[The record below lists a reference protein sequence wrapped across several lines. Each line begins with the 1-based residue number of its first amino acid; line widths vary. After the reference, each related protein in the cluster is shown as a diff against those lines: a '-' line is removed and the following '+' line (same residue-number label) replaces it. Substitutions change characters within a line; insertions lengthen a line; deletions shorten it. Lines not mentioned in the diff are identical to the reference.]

1 MSLLKR
7 SAVVCIIVL
16 SLCSGA
22 KAEEGSESGWKWRL
36 TPLYLWVINIEGD
49 TSIGPITAPV
59 DIKLSDVFS
68 DIETVFTVNFEG
80 VHNNRWGF
88 IVDFTWVDISADQ
101 GPGTVDFEYIQG
113 EVDGFY
119 RFPIG
124 HQSIDFLFGAR
135 YYSQDIKVTTPTPV
149 AVTVSEDWV
158 DPIVGGR
165 WIAPLSEKWT
175 LLIRGDIGGF
185 GAGSDLSWQAKALLN
200 WQPWKHTAINA
211 GIRALGVDYETGS
224 GLDRFAYDATTWGPV
239 FGVSLKW

>member
-1 MSLLKR
+1 M
-7 SAVVCIIVL
+7 
-16 SLCSGA
+16 
-22 KAEEGSESGWKWRL
+22 
-36 TPLYLWVINIEGD
+36 
-49 TSIGPITAPV
+49 
-59 DIKLSDVFS
+59 
-68 DIETVFTVNFEG
+68 
-80 VHNNRWGF
+80 
-88 IVDFTWVDISADQ
+88 
-101 GPGTVDFEYIQG
+101 
-113 EVDGFY
+113 DGFY
-119 RFPIG
+119 RFPIS

-135 YYSQDIKVTTPTPV
+135 YYSQDIKVPPTPV
-149 AVTVSEDWV
+149 ALREDWV